1 MQQLYTTGST
11 SRTAYVAN
19 DIVHCIHT
27 HPLITH
33 ACIHTPMHARIHTP
47 MHIHTCMLHSVDLS
61 VNIYIHA
68 YIHMYIT
75 YINYVHTMYV
85 CVIACVVST
94 LLFCVFNRSQ
104 IYYEFFHCNEVPSLS
119 PGWDVYTHK
128 GEELYCSYTIFLKID
143 HINLC
148 IRHSTK
154 GSETTEG
161 LLELPCPA
169 SWG

>member
-11 SRTAYVAN
+11 SRTTYVAN

-47 MHIHTCMLHSVDLS
+47 MHMHTCMLHSVDLS
-61 VNIYIHA
+61 VNIYIRA

-75 YINYVHTMYV
+75 YINYVHTMYI
-85 CVIACVVST
+85 CVIACTVST
-94 LLFCVFNRSQ
+94 YIDSVCSIDHRPTMNSSIAMKYLACRQ
-104 IYYEFFHCNEVPSLS
+104 D
-119 PGWDVYTHK
+119 GMYTHK